1 MYAPLDVS
9 TNEIGEGF
17 QDMRTTLMLAVIVAI
32 AASTVPADAQQKTE
46 SECLDIMDKYMA
58 VLMGTL
64 REAKPSGA
72 CALARF
78 GKTRHEEILKMYSE
92 EPAECRTTD
101 LGKNLEKTLKVRISQ
116 EDREIKKS
124 CRRN

>member
-1 MYAPLDVS
+1 
-9 TNEIGEGF
+9 
-17 QDMRTTLMLAVIVAI
+17 MRTTLIFAMVLAI
-32 AASTVPADAQQKTE
+32 AGWTMPANAQQQADND
-46 SECLDIMDKYMA
+46 CLDVVSKYLK
-58 VLMGTL
+58 VLGGTL

-72 CALARF
+72 CALA
-78 GKTRHEEILKMYSE
+78 KWAKNRHEEILRMYNE

-116 EDREIKKS
+116 EDNNSKRS

>member
-1 MYAPLDVS
+1 
-9 TNEIGEGF
+9 
-17 QDMRTTLMLAVIVAI
+17 MRTTLMSAVVVVI
-32 AASTVPADAQQKTE
+32 AVSAVPAGAQQKSE
-46 SECLDIMDKYMA
+46 SECLDVISKYIE
-58 VLMGTL
+58 VLGGTL

-72 CALARF
+72 CALARW
-78 GKTRHEEILKMYSE
+78 GKNRHEEILRMYNE

-116 EDREIKKS
+116 EDGARRKS

>member
-1 MYAPLDVS
+1 
-9 TNEIGEGF
+9 
-17 QDMRTTLMLAVIVAI
+17 MRTTLMLAVIVAI
-32 AASTVPADAQQKTE
+32 AASTVPAGAQQKTE
-46 SECLDIMDKYMA
+46 SECLDIMDKYMEA
-58 VLMGTL
+58 LMGTL

-78 GKTRHEEILKMYSE
+78 GKTRHEEILKMYNE

-116 EDREIKKS
+116 EDSAIKKS

>member
-1 MYAPLDVS
+1 
-9 TNEIGEGF
+9 
-17 QDMRTTLMLAVIVAI
+17 MRTTSMLAVVTLI
-32 AASTVPADAQQKTE
+32 AVSAVPVGAQEKSE
-46 SECLDIMDKYMA
+46 SECLDVISKYIE
-58 VLMGTL
+58 VLGGTL

-72 CALARF
+72 CALAMWA
-78 GKTRHEEILKMYSE
+78 KNRHEEILRMYNA

-116 EDREIKKS
+116 EDSARRKS

>member
-1 MYAPLDVS
+1 
-9 TNEIGEGF
+9 
-17 QDMRTTLMLAVIVAI
+17 MRTTPMLAVIMTI
-32 AASTVPADAQQKTE
+32 AASTVPAGAEQKTE
-46 SECLDIMDKYMA
+46 SECLDIMDKYMEA
-58 VLMGTL
+58 LMNTL

-92 EPAECRTTD
+92 EPAECRTSD

-116 EDREIKKS
+116 EDSAIKKS

>member
-1 MYAPLDVS
+1 
-9 TNEIGEGF
+9 
-17 QDMRTTLMLAVIVAI
+17 MRATLMLAAI
-32 AASTVPADAQQKTE
+32 AAIALSAAHANAEQKTE
-46 SECLDIMDKYMA
+46 DECVDIVSKYIE
-58 VLMGTL
+58 VLGGTL

-72 CALARF
+72 CALARWS
-78 GKTRHEEILKMYSE
+78 KNRHEEILRMYNA

-116 EDREIKKS
+116 EDSASKKS